1 MTRRVRVD
9 AAVER
14 LLRRAESDE
23 LSELGAGASAGALQ
37 SAALRAQGLLRSGE
51 ALEAPPLLANC
62 MRASRMSRLHPSL
75 WQKRLASAAR
85 PSWQRRLG
93 RFEVSQKP

>member
-23 LSELGAGASAGALQ
+23 LPSYSLGFKI
-37 SAALRAQGLLRSGE
+37 LRFWCLVSGLTFG
-51 ALEAPPLLANC
+51 
-62 MRASRMSRLHPSL
+62 
-75 WQKRLASAAR
+75 
-85 PSWQRRLG
+85 
-93 RFEVSQKP
+93 V